1 MQKNQVAHKAWRAT
15 LFSKT
20 LFVPSVK
27 EGPLSVPGFTFMYN
41 IWKDAGIRTQ
51 VAATAARW
59 PTYELH
65 TLQYCG
71 KYIELNKEQR
81 AHRATGSTVVARN
94 QVTNKKLL

>member
-1 MQKNQVAHKAWRAT
+1 MQKNQVAHKAWSAT

-65 TLQYCG
+65 TLLWQV
-71 KYIELNKEQR
+71 
-81 AHRATGSTVVARN
+81 HRAQQGTKGTQGDGIYCSSTESSD
-94 QVTNKKLL
+94 K